1 MSLMQNYCGANLLC
15 SRSFGESTYMRVRLV
30 PSLSC
35 AVHIGLLMTFCKR
48 LI

>member
-1 MSLMQNYCGANLLC
+1 MSLSQNYCGADLLC
-15 SRSFGESTYMRVRLV
+15 CRSLGDSTYIRIRLV

-48 LI
+48 II